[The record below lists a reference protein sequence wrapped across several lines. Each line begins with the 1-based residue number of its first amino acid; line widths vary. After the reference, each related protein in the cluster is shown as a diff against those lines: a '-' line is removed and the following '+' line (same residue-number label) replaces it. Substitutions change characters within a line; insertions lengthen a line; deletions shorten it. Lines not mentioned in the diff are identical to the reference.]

1 MTSPSTARGSALL
14 EAMIA
19 LTILLVGMLGMAQLQ
34 FVGLTANQ
42 GSRAN
47 TTASEYA
54 ADLLSSLKKLPWA
67 DARLNSAVA
76 PTNLVAGAPNPWG
89 SMLAVAPAGGTC
101 PAGTHSYTELAP
113 WPGPANTAPAAV
125 LEPDPLN
132 LGTPLY
138 KRCWMVWDYQAPSG
152 SAVVPTKLIAIAV
165 MYRERTLP
173 ALREVVVYG
182 QLMNPL
188 ALNVAVAP

>member
-1 MTSPSTARGSALL
+1 
-14 EAMIA
+14 MIA

-34 FVGLTANQ
+34 FIGLTANQ

-54 ADLLSSLKKLPWA
+54 ADLLSALKKLPWA
-67 DARLNSAVA
+67 DAHLSSAVA

-89 SMLAVAPAGGTC
+89 SMLAAAPAGGTC
-101 PAGTHSYTELAP
+101 PAGTHTYNELPSLAV
-113 WPGPANTAPAAV
+113 WPGPASTAPATV
-125 LEPDPLN
+125 LETDPLN
-132 LGTPLY
+132 PGTPLY

-152 SAVVPTKLIAIAV
+152 SAVVPTKLIAISV

-173 ALREVVVYG
+173 ALREVVLYG
-182 QLMNPL
+182 QIMNPL
-188 ALNVAVAP
+188 ALNVAVSP